1 MVHLFPLMWFGRQPS
16 QCICAECGL
25 SLKETEKYIDN
36 NIITSSYR
44 SKECSKCGSL
54 LSKTMKRIRLKSAV
68 AEQQQSNI
76 LIRSHGLSSPSLSL
90 IFFDTEEGNSS
101 DIYQC
106 VNFARQYGLSIKKLL
121 QSIIVSKA
129 LIIYQITNIIIYHL
143 HNVIQQFNA
152 KVEPFLTY
160 TLSMTLT
167 LSQQKLIDLL
177 IDQLDSSSYKDN
189 QKQQKKVCID

>member
-1 MVHLFPLMWFGRQPS
+1 M
-16 QCICAECGL
+16 
-25 SLKETEKYIDN
+25 
-36 NIITSSYR
+36 SSYR
-44 SKECSKCGSL
+44 SEECSKCGSL